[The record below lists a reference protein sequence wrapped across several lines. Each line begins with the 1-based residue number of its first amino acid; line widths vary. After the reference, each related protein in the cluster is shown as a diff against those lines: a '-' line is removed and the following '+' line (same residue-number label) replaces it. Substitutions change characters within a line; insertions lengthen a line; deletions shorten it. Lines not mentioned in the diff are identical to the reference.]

1 MLSVGSGVENYDTF
15 LSQSFFLKSMLD
27 LSTPNQKKLKMIN
40 LLRVPRLWVHCRAV
54 AAHMQ
59 HSVFG
64 GI

>member
-1 MLSVGSGVENYDTF
+1 
-15 LSQSFFLKSMLD
+15 MLD
-27 LSTPNQKKLKMIN
+27 LSTPTQRKLKMTN

-64 GI
+64 GV